1 MSPVVVALFGVC
13 AVTLVA
19 LAGVIVAMRRLGA
32 GASAL
37 TAAVDRLAEQVTEL
51 ARAESARVSAAAGR
65 AEQADW
71 VITFDEEAEREGR
84 SSGAG
89 NAARNGSRATRTRA
103 RNSAARAARD
113 GAPTAEEPTV
123 STQQV
128 VSTTLG
134 EPMIKVAA
142 FSHGVRQ
149 ALREERRAHLA
160 YQVRREYRR
169 RRRESRARVRAA
181 QRAGTPR

>member
-71 VITFDEEAEREGR
+71 VITFDEEAERDGR

-89 NAARNGSRATRTRA
+89 NAARNGSRATRA
-103 RNSAARAARD
+103 RNSAARAARN

>member
-1 MSPVVVALFGVC
+1 MSPVVVALLVVC

-37 TAAVDRLAEQVTEL
+37 TAAVDRLAEQVTES
-51 ARAESARVSAAAGR
+51 ARASAAAGQ

-89 NAARNGSRATRTRA
+89 NAARNGSRATRTGA
-103 RNSAARAARD
+103 RNGAARAARN

-123 STQQV
+123 STQRV

-181 QRAGTPR
+181 QRAGAPR